1 MQKNRRRVAL
11 PVVLIGALIASASFA
26 HDPSFPAG
34 EGPFAVHR
42 PTVSQAIYLRLPPA
56 GEHVFVIDPIE
67 RQVPLQLLVL
77 DDELGRS
84 LELRATW
91 TCAGEVRA
99 LRLADTPFYES
110 FSRMSMR
117 YRVVDVVGPT
127 AEPCTVTV
135 RELEGRAGPYTLAI
149 GQEERFSLGS
159 IWTLLTL
166 RDQLRWWQEGR

>member
-1 MQKNRRRVAL
+1 MKTTRFLA
-11 PVVLIGALIASASFA
+11 VLAVIAMLSAGFA

-34 EGPFAVHR
+34 DGPFAVHR
-42 PTVSQAIYLRLPPA
+42 PTVSQAIYLRLPA
-56 GEHVFVIDPIE
+56 GGEHVFVVDPIQ

-84 LELRATW
+84 LELLATW
-91 TCAGEVRA
+91 TCAGDTRE
-99 LRLADTPFYES
+99 LRRTDTPFYEA
-110 FSRMSMR
+110 FSRMAMR

-127 AEPCTVTV
+127 TESCTVTV

-149 GQEERFSLGS
+149 GEEERFSFGS

>member
-1 MQKNRRRVAL
+1 MKTTRLLA
-11 PVVLIGALIASASFA
+11 VLVGLTILSAAFA
-26 HDPSFPAG
+26 HDPSFPTG

-42 PTVSQAIYLRLPPA
+42 PTVSQAIYLRLA
-56 GEHVFVIDPIE
+56 EGGEHVFVVDPIE

-77 DDELGRS
+77 DDELGRT

-91 TCAGEVRA
+91 TCAGGTRD
-99 LRLADTPFYES
+99 LRPIDTPFYEA
-110 FSRMSMR
+110 FSRMAMR

-127 AEPCTVTV
+127 TEPCTVTV
-135 RELEGRAGPYTLAI
+135 REVGGRAGPYTLAI
-149 GQEERFSLGS
+149 GEEERFSFGS